1 MQRTVGKEGR
11 KYRIALAHP
20 ERRILRPDEAAQY
33 LGYEKA
39 TAAFYNRCEVLG
51 VVPLWCGAY
60 DRIKIDSALDQA
72 SGLAPDPNYG
82 DVSYGSN

>member
-1 MQRTVGKEGR
+1 MKRVAGQESKRHRV
-11 KYRIALAHP
+11 ALAHP
-20 ERRILRPDEAAQY
+20 ERRVLRPDEAAQY
-33 LGYEKA
+33 LGYERA

-51 VVPLWCGAY
+51 VVPLWGGAY
-60 DRIKIDSALDQA
+60 DRIKIDSALDRA

>member
-1 MQRTVGKEGR
+1 MTRAVGKEGQKHR
-11 KYRIALAHP
+11 VALAHP
-20 ERRILRPDEAAQY
+20 ERRVLRPDEAAQY

-60 DRIKIDSALDQA
+60 DRIKIDCALDRA